1 MKEHGFE
8 ALLTFDKNL
17 RFQQNFER
25 YEQPVLVMDAADN
38 TYLSMASLMPL
49 VLNAIDRGL
58 KPGPLQIKSESLVS
72 GEDLR

>member
-49 VLNAIDRGL
+49 VLNAIDHGL
-58 KPGPLQIKSESLVS
+58 KSGPLQIKSE
-72 GEDLR
+72 